1 MNMWTNYSQGM
12 PAGTAGGFYD
22 LAIHAVVSRLNGQA
36 DTALKPGMGV
46 VQGDKPGSNVKI
58 PATGATLEQFEG
70 IVINDV
76 NREMNMDGELLIQPK
91 TTVGVMQ
98 YGRIW
103 VRIADGVEPK
113 YGDPVHLIINGTG
126 VGCFKAAAGRCQH
139 AGAQCPLHRRQ
150 GQLQHRAHHA
160 LQPDAQDS
168 SGLGIWFRPVK
179 KGENEM
185 NNTHTAF
192 DPSDR
197 RTLERS
203 GIAATIASSPDMRFD
218 SEEDASLYFCPRARL
233 CQGQDL

>member
-12 PAGTAGGFYD
+12 AAGTAGGFYD
-22 LAIHAVVSRLNGQA
+22 LSEHAVVSRLNGQA

-103 VRIADGVEPK
+103 VRIVDGVKPK
-113 YGDPVHLIINGTG
+113 YSDPVYLVINGAG
-126 VGCFKAAAGRCQH
+126 LGCFKTAADSANTLQLNARFLGEKDLSNI
-139 AGAQCPLHRRQ
+139 APIELYAQ
-150 GQLQHRAHHA
+150 
-160 LQPDAQDS
+160 
-168 SGLGIWFRPVK
+168 K
-179 KGENEM
+179 
-185 NNTHTAF
+185 
-192 DPSDR
+192 
-197 RTLERS
+197 
-203 GIAATIASSPDMRFD
+203 
-218 SEEDASLYFCPRARL
+218 
-233 CQGQDL
+233 